1 MAIYFIEDRY
11 LYKEGVEL
19 EGNGAG
25 RCRAQPLRA
34 NPRGWR
40 GGGEGGRTRRET
52 EGGRKAGGRGEGG
65 GGQVSH
71 HARLAAEHPA
81 ARRAASVASYYLN
94 VIEWQ
99 SAMANRKPRGTG
111 LVGIRYPPAHF

>member
-11 LYKEGVEL
+11 LNKEGVEL

-52 EGGRKAGGRGEGG
+52 EGEKGRGQGG
-65 GGQVSH
+65 GGGRSGEPP
-71 HARLAAEHPA
+71 RTLSGGTPGGA
-81 ARRAASVASYYLN
+81 ARRLRRLLLFKCN
-94 VIEWQ
+94 R
-99 SAMANRKPRGTG
+99 MAIGNGKS
-111 LVGIRYPPAHF
+111 